1 MNYPVLIRLLAG
13 LLIILSSTTSY
24 AGNTDQQNAAKIAKQ
39 GQPGR
44 VLKIK
49 KVDLKN
55 RSAYKVKVL
64 RPNGDVRSV
73 LVDPKSGKVI
83 RKRKSAHNTNRNK

>member
-1 MNYPVLIRLLAG
+1 MNYPVLIRLLIG
-13 LLIILSSTTSY
+13 LIILLSSPSNY
-24 AGNTDQQNAAKIAKQ
+24 AGNVDQQDAAKIAKQ

-44 VLKIK
+44 VLKVK

-64 RPNGDVRSV
+64 RPNGDVKSV
-73 LVDPKSGKVI
+73 LVDPESGKVI
-83 RKRKSAHNTNRNK
+83 RKNKKHK